1 MSVKPV
7 STASLFDVDAKG
19 LNESVIEDLV
29 DEIPVS
35 GDAWLRS
42 KAHAVKAGLS
52 WERPGC
58 VVDMALTEL
67 PADYSLE
74 RRAYADEVPC

>member
-19 LNESVIEDLV
+19 LNESYAEALV
-29 DEIPVS
+29 EELPVS

-42 KAHAVKAGLS
+42 KAKAVRAGLS
-52 WERPGC
+52 WDRPGC

-67 PADYSLE
+67 PADYSRE